1 MAKGKKTGGSDIK
14 KGEIRNPNGRPPT
27 PDYLKAANKITKLKF
42 QEILHKYCNHSL
54 EELKL
59 VYTRKT
65 TTALDLVVIKI
76 LIEAIRRGDEKR
88 LGFLLD
94 RIIGKVK
101 EEVEVTGDGLAQGV
115 VVNFT
120 KPKDG

>member
-1 MAKGKKTGGSDIK
+1 MAKGKKTGGNDIK
-14 KGEIRNPNGRPPT
+14 KGEVRNPAGRPPT
-27 PDYLKAANKITKLKF
+27 PEYLKAGKKITKLKF

-59 VYTRKT
+59 VFSRKT
-65 TTALDLVVIKI
+65 TPALDLVVIKI
-76 LIEAIRRGDEKR
+76 LIEAIRKGDEKK

-101 EEVEVTGDGLAQGV
+101 DEVEVTGDGLSQGV

-120 KPKDG
+120 KPEDG